1 MTDNN
6 RDERRTDLPFD
17 QIAGDDTINDQM
29 DNDLAEDL
37 LEDPEVN
44 GEGNGRLAEYDE
56 ETAAEVTPNVN
67 DARTPAENRN
77 NRAEA
82 LTGEDEGYEEQMENI
97 ETMEEAEEGGT
108 ALGWTALVL
117 SIVSLFFL
125 PVLTAT
131 AGIVT
136 GFFAYRGGA
145 RTLGLWAIGVGLFS
159 LVVALFFTP
168 FLVR

>member
-1 MTDNN
+1 MTDEN
-6 RDERRTDLPFD
+6 RDERRIDLPFD
-17 QIAGDDTINDQM
+17 QIAGDNPGDQVAD
-29 DNDLAEDL
+29 DNNGDF
-37 LEDPEVN
+37 EVN
-44 GEGNGRLAEYDE
+44 EGANETLAEYDE
-56 ETAAEVTPNVN
+56 ETAAEVAPNVN
-67 DARTPAENRN
+67 DARSPDENRRN
-77 NRAEA
+77 EAEP
-82 LTGEDEGYEEQMENI
+82 LNGEEEGYREQMENI

-168 FLVR
+168 FLLRF